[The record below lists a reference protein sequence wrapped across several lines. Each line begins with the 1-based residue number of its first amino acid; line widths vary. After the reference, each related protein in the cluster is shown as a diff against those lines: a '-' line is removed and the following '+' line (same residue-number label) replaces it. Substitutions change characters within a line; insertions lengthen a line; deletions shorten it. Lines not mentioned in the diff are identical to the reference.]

1 MPSFVGHTQRKES
14 TMGHTRNS
22 IIINAPYS
30 LVFDISNKIERWTE
44 LFGKEYVKAEV
55 LEQKGNEI
63 TFRLTDDEN
72 KSWVSKRWLD
82 KEHRYAVASRHEP
95 MFPFK
100 FMKIVWFYIET
111 SAQNA
116 EQSGRDLA
124 KNKVNGGPEGVEMIW
139 IQDFQMDPKFT
150 KFTEEQIEGFINE
163 HSRHNMKIFK
173 RVIEEEAAQ
182 VAVKK

>member
-1 MPSFVGHTQRKES
+1 
-14 TMGHTRNS
+14 MGHTRNS
-22 IIINAPYS
+22 IVINAPYS

-55 LEQKGNEI
+55 LERKGNEI
-63 TFRLTDDEN
+63 TFRLTDDEG

-100 FMKIVWFYIET
+100 FMKIAWFYIE
-111 SAQNA
+111 
-116 EQSGRDLA
+116 E
-124 KNKVNGGPEGVEMIW
+124 PEGVTMIW

-150 KFTEEQIEGFINE
+150 KFTEQQIEGFVNE

-173 RVIEEEAAQ
+173 KVIEKEAEET
-182 VAVKK
+182 VGKK